1 MTAVPPNGPDPTTV
15 VPTTGRI
22 AQPAGSAPVA
32 LVPQF
37 VGQRVEAAADTARLA
52 GWTLVPEFVEPTMAE
67 QPEGLVVAQKPAAG
81 HAVTAG
87 SVLAVSVVRRRAWMD
102 KNGRSLFLGLAVVF
116 AVLAVAFAVLWSSA
130 GSSSTADI
138 DTLQAENAALKAENA
153 TLKDQVAA
161 AAGADGELVKT
172 LQKQVTDLTA
182 KLTAAEAAAAK
193 AQADLAKAQADLTKA
208 QADLA
213 KSQADLAKAQ
223 SDLDAALK
231 EVATLRAQIG
241 GIQQSVT
248 PMPSYV
254 GQQQVAVED
263 FAKAKKLQLVIEKV
277 TTSSS
282 PAAVGTVLAQQP
294 KAGIPLVEGSAIWIQ
309 VYAPK

>member
-81 HAVTAG
+81 SAVTAG

-102 KNGRSLFLGLAVVF
+102 NNGRSLFLGLAVVF

-130 GSSSTADI
+130 GSNSTADI

-153 TLKDQVAA
+153 TLKEQVAA

-172 LQKQVTDLTA
+172 LQKQVSDLTA
-182 KLTAAEAAAAK
+182 KLTAAEAASA
-193 AQADLAKAQADLTKA
+193 KA

-213 KSQADLAKAQ
+213 KSQADL
-223 SDLDAALK
+223 DAALK
-231 EVATLRAQIG
+231 DVATLRAQLG

>member
-81 HAVTAG
+81 SAVTAG

-102 KNGRSLFLGLAVVF
+102 NNGRSLFLGLAVVF

-130 GSSSTADI
+130 GSNSTADI

-153 TLKDQVAA
+153 TLKEQVAA

-172 LQKQVTDLTA
+172 LQKQVSDLTA
-182 KLTAAEAAAAK
+182 KLTAAEAASA
-193 AQADLAKAQADLTKA
+193 KA

-213 KSQADLAKAQ
+213 KSQADLAKSQA
-223 SDLDAALK
+223 DLDAALK
-231 EVATLRAQIG
+231 EVATLRAQLG

>member
-81 HAVTAG
+81 SAVTAG

-102 KNGRSLFLGLAVVF
+102 NNGRSLFLGLAVVF

-130 GSSSTADI
+130 GSNSTADI

-153 TLKDQVAA
+153 TLKEQVAA

-172 LQKQVTDLTA
+172 LQKQVSDLTA
-182 KLTAAEAAAAK
+182 KLTAAEAASA
-193 AQADLAKAQADLTKA
+193 KA

-213 KSQADLAKAQ
+213 KSQADLAKSQADLAKSQ
-223 SDLDAALK
+223 ADLDAALK
-231 EVATLRAQIG
+231 DVATLRAQLG

>member
-1 MTAVPPNGPDPTTV
+1 MKSKPSPAISKSPRLRVGLKDVSREEFSAALN
-15 VPTTGRI
+15 
-22 AQPAGSAPVA
+22 AQLGK
-32 LVPQF
+32 
-37 VGQRVEAAADTARLA
+37 QRVSIMLDGAIVAFFKAKA
-52 GWTLVPEFVEPTMAE
+52 GEL
-67 QPEGLVVAQKPAAG
+67 VAQVFKTLNAQHIG
-81 HAVTAG
+81 KQ
-87 SVLAVSVVRRRAWMD
+87 SFVRI
-102 KNGRSLFLGLAVVF
+102 
-116 AVLAVAFAVLWSSA
+116 WS
-130 GSSSTADI
+130 GE
-138 DTLQAENAALKAENA
+138 LAENA

-223 SDLDAALK
+223 ADLDAALK

>member
-81 HAVTAG
+81 SAVTAG

-102 KNGRSLFLGLAVVF
+102 NNGRSLFLGLAVVF

-130 GSSSTADI
+130 GSNSTADI

-153 TLKDQVAA
+153 TLKEQVAA

-172 LQKQVTDLTA
+172 LQKQVSDLTA
-182 KLTAAEAAAAK
+182 KLTAAEAASA
-193 AQADLAKAQADLTKA
+193 KA

-213 KSQADLAKAQ
+213 KSQADLAKSQADLAKSQ
-223 SDLDAALK
+223 ADLDAALK
-231 EVATLRAQIG
+231 EVATLRAQLG